1 MAPAPASLRLYLAC
15 APGCGKTSRLL
26 DEARALQALGRDVV
40 VAAVEPRGRRE
51 VLARLEGLE
60 ALPPLRLEF
69 RGLQAEELDLAA
81 LLARRPQ
88 VAVVDDLA
96 HVNAPGLRHRRR
108 HEDVLALLE
117 AGIEVV
123 SALDVQHVER
133 LGDVVERVAGF
144 EERVTVPD
152 RLLERA
158 ELLALDLPVA
168 ELRRRQERGAAGSG
182 REALRRPEVLEALRE
197 LMLRECAERARARQL
212 SAGEAARLPGR
223 LLVALSSLSPRAG
236 ILLRQASRFAGRLD
250 TSWFVAYVETPE
262 EAPERIGGEAR
273 ARLLRNV
280 ELARELG
287 AEVVRLQARDPVPAL
302 VDFGRAHGVAHLL
315 VGRSRPGRWRALWR
329 RPPGTSLL
337 AALRG
342 PLHERLLRQAPDFD
356 VYVVA
361 QEERP

>member
-1 MAPAPASLRLYLAC
+1 MAPAPAPLRLFLAY

-26 DEARALQALGRDVV
+26 DEARALRALGRDVV
-40 VAAVEPRGRRE
+40 VAAAQPRGRRE

-60 ALPPLRLEF
+60 ALPPRRLEF
-69 RGLQAEELDLAA
+69 RGLQAEELDLEA

-108 HEDVLALLE
+108 HEDVLAMLE

-123 SALDVQHVER
+123 SALDVQHLER
-133 LGDVVERVAGF
+133 LGDVIERVAGF

-152 RLLERA
+152 RLLEGA

-168 ELRRRQERGAAGSG
+168 ELLRRHGHGGPA
-182 REALRRPEVLEALRE
+182 REALRRPEVLAALRE
-197 LMLRECAERARARQL
+197 LMLRECAGRARPRQL
-212 SAGEAARLPGR
+212 PGGEAARLPGR
-223 LLVALSSLSPRAG
+223 VLVALSSLSPRAG

-262 EAPERIGGEAR
+262 EAPERIGAEAR

-356 VYVVA
+356 VYVVS